1 MLVCAAFSGGAGA
14 SDAGALLEA
23 ARRGDTAQVA
33 SLLERKVEVDA
44 PSADGSTPLL
54 LATANDHLA
63 VARQL
68 IEAGADVNRQNSRLD
83 SPYLLAGAEGLH
95 RDERTQQCDGEQVD
109 DARRR
114 RRLEPAG
121 RDEVADGLQR
131 EAEQGCREHR
141 GPQGHL
147 PFSGS

>member
-54 LATANDHLA
+54 LTTANDHLA

-83 SPYLLAGAEGLH
+83 
-95 RDERTQQCDGEQVD
+95 
-109 DARRR
+109 
-114 RRLEPAG
+114 
-121 RDEVADGLQR
+121 
-131 EAEQGCREHR
+131 
-141 GPQGHL
+141 
-147 PFSGS
+147 

>member
-68 IEAGADVNRQNSRLD
+68 IEAGADVNKAD
-83 SPYLLAGAEGLH
+83 K
-95 RDERTQQCDGEQVD
+95 DG
-109 DARRR
+109 RR
-114 RRLEPAG
+114 
-121 RDEVADGLQR
+121 
-131 EAEQGCREHR
+131 
-141 GPQGHL
+141 
-147 PFSGS
+147 SS

>member
-83 SPYLLAGAEGLH
+83 SPYLLAGAEG
-95 RDERTQQCDGEQVD
+95 
-109 DARRR
+109 
-114 RRLEPAG
+114 RLEILRLTLLHGADLKSTNRYGGTALIPACE
-121 RDEVADGLQR
+121 RAMWKW
-131 EAEQGCREHR
+131 
-141 GPQGHL
+141 
-147 PFSGS
+147 